1 MGAMT
6 VGTYRVIAAVVWVA
20 GIAGMIVASAN
31 GNNNGWVITC
41 GLLTA
46 LASIVLLSV
55 SSTQANTIDVFEEAD
70 VERTASQVEGQ
81 IDGLVAG
88 GADEQAV
95 RSLVRDASRLGRRR

>member
-1 MGAMT
+1 MDVMT

>member
-1 MGAMT
+1 MGVMT
-6 VGTYRVIAAVVWVA
+6 VGTYRVIAAAVWVL
-20 GIAGMIVASAN
+20 GIVGMIVASAN

-41 GLLTA
+41 GLFTA

-55 SSTQANTIDVFEEAD
+55 SSTQATTIEVFDEAAA
-70 VERTASQVEGQ
+70 ERTASQVEGQ
-81 IDGLVAG
+81 INGLVAA

>member
-1 MGAMT
+1 MGTMT

-20 GIAGMIVASAN
+20 GIVGMIVASAN

-41 GLLTA
+41 GLFTA

-55 SSTQANTIDVFEEAD
+55 SSTQTNTIDVFEQAE
-70 VERTASQVEGQ
+70 VEHTASQVEGQ
-81 IDGLVAG
+81 IDGLVAA

>member
-1 MGAMT
+1 MGTMT